1 LTGNIAAGKSTVV
14 DWFRRWGATIID
26 ADELACQA
34 QAPGGEVLAGL
45 VRRFGS
51 DVLASDGSL
60 DRAALRAKVMGDQAA
75 LDALNAIVH
84 PAVQRRREQLLREAG
99 ERGDVLVVNDIP
111 LLFEVLDPASFDA
124 VVLVTASPV
133 TRRARLRATRGLS
146 SEEADRMIAAQMPAE
161 RKRSRSHHVIENEG
175 TLAALEARARAV
187 FEQLRR
193 SAAAAALGRPAR
205 SLLLV
210 ETGGTRASERA
221 ALDAITARYQ
231 DAGLTV
237 RRVVGAGAVERGAH
251 WADRRE
257 RPDGVVA
264 TLDAGPDVQAAWER
278 AGRPGVLA
286 LLSDD
291 PDPVAVR
298 LDLRP
303 WGYERLK
310 LAEPG
315 ARGLAPRPDLFPP
328 HNPLG

>member
-1 LTGNIAAGKSTVV
+1 
-14 DWFRRWGATIID
+14 
-26 ADELACQA
+26 
-34 QAPGGEVLAGL
+34 
-45 VRRFGS
+45 
-51 DVLASDGSL
+51 
-60 DRAALRAKVMGDQAA
+60 M
-75 LDALNAIVH
+75 
-84 PAVQRRREQLLREAG
+84 
-99 ERGDVLVVNDIP
+99 
-111 LLFEVLDPASFDA
+111 
-124 VVLVTASPV
+124 
-133 TRRARLRATRGLS
+133 
-146 SEEADRMIAAQMPAE
+146 MAAQMPAE
-161 RKRSRSHHVIENEG
+161 RKRSRSHHVIENED

-193 SAAAAALGRPAR
+193 NAAAAALGRPAR

-210 ETGGTRASERA
+210 ETGATRASERA
-221 ALDAITARYQ
+221 ALDAITTRYQ

-237 RRVVGAGAVERGAH
+237 RRVAGGQAVRAVEQA
-251 WADRRE
+251 WADPRE

-264 TLDAGPDVQAAWER
+264 TMDAGPDVQAAWEH

-303 WGYERLK
+303 WGHERLK
-310 LAEPG
+310 LAEPD